1 MRLNLRMVAAER
13 GVWRST
19 DLRRALADAGLEMSA
34 GKMSNLWSGTPITIR
49 LDDLDVICAVLDC
62 SPGDLFVAEPAA
74 APVDVSVPKSP
85 RSSDVRPARRQRNER
100 SVPPA

>member
-1 MRLNLRMVAAER
+1 MRWNLRMVAAER

-49 LDDLDVICAVLDC
+49 LDDLEVICSVLDC
-62 SPGDLFVAEPAA
+62 GPGDLLVQEPHA
-74 APVDVSVPKSP
+74 APAEVVAPQVR
-85 RSSDVRPARRQRNER
+85 RSDIRPARRQRNER